1 MAGATITFLLC
12 WGILILALF
21 GRYSWRAFRMFHK
34 TLGTWT
40 TVWTVLLIT
49 WTMWLQAILMAIG
62 KILPHSYNAIANFIS
77 MGITRGI
84 YAIMPALIA
93 PPVVGRHASFS
104 CIIMSFAFLIVVGLS
119 SIITFPIPC
128 AIVIHRFLKR
138 TDSYSPMP

>member
-1 MAGATITFLLC
+1 MGGATITFLLC
-12 WGILILALF
+12 WGILMLAVF
-21 GRYSWRAFRMFHK
+21 GLYSWRAFRVFHK

-49 WTMWLQAILMAIG
+49 WTMWLQAILMVIS

-93 PPVVGRHASFS
+93 PPVVGGHAVFS
-104 CIIMSFAFLIVVGLS
+104 GIIMSFAFLIVVGLS
-119 SIITFPIPC
+119 SIMTFPIPY
-128 AIVIHRFLKR
+128 AIVIHRFLR
-138 TDSYSPMP
+138 RLES